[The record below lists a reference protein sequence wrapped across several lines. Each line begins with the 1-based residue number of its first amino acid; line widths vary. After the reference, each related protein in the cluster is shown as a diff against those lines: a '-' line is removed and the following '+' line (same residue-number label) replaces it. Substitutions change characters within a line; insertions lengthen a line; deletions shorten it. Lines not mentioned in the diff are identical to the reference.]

1 MNSRRTAPGSI
12 PSVQVQRAET
22 FVWCVLAAI
31 AVLGH
36 LLIVRGPILSND
48 GYQYLSVANNFL
60 AGKPATTSI
69 IHFDPER
76 SWGRIPAPLT
86 TFPAGY
92 PLAVAALSAPGI
104 AVEHAAL
111 LVSVLAFVLLVPFFV
126 WAARTLE
133 LGAGVTRAL
142 LVCLIGNSWAA
153 IYATSATTES
163 LFMFTSC
170 AAIILLLCAAAQRE
184 PPAERAPAQR
194 PQPSQPGSQ
203 RRPWQL
209 LLLASALIGIS
220 YWVRYAGVFLFAAAS
235 VYCVAQLG
243 FRRDRPSLRAV
254 LCLGLAAAIVA
265 AGFVR
270 NQHLVGS
277 WKGGNTKVV
286 HHPLKEV
293 LREFL
298 IWLHH
303 LFFGGIA
310 SARVDALLV
319 LLLLGMVTIVI
330 AAASGARARSWR
342 PQWAWRSGPALL
354 LLCYAAVY
362 CAGMVYLGVTSVIS
376 FDTRMF
382 YPLLPVLLLLLGVAL
397 SAAARSAAPARGRV
411 TAFYCGLV
419 LMTGAYLGINAR
431 SYVAPLAAPHES
443 IERQL
448 NGEIVPGTTLR
459 AWLASNV
466 APTQVVVANR
476 GQASE
481 YVLQRSTVSLI
492 TREYS
497 DQQWDE
503 PALHS
508 LMRTFGAHFLIL
520 YTGDAASMAA
530 LAESPFLAGLAHGT
544 APSWLR
550 LATRNHDVLVFR
562 ASL

>member
-1 MNSRRTAPGSI
+1 M
-12 PSVQVQRAET
+12 
-22 FVWCVLAAI
+22 AI
-31 AVLGH
+31 
-36 LLIVRGPILSND
+36 
-48 GYQYLSVANNFL
+48 
-60 AGKPATTSI
+60 
-69 IHFDPER
+69 
-76 SWGRIPAPLT
+76 
-86 TFPAGY
+86 
-92 PLAVAALSAPGI
+92 
-104 AVEHAAL
+104 EHAAL

-133 LGAGVTRAL
+133 LTAGVTRVL

-170 AAIILLLCAAAQRE
+170 AGIILLLSAAGRRE
-184 PPAERAPAQR
+184 LPAERVPAAQACAEPARAAHPPAQD
-194 PQPSQPGSQ
+194 PQRQPPHA
-203 RRPWQL
+203 RHFQL
-209 LLLASALIGIS
+209 LLLASALIGLS
-220 YWVRYAGVFLFAAAS
+220 YWVRYAGVFLFAAAV

-243 FRRDRPSLRAV
+243 FRRDRTSLRAV
-254 LCLGLAAAIVA
+254 LCLGLAAAIIA

-270 NQHLVGS
+270 NQLLVGS
-277 WKGGNTKVV
+277 WKGGNTKGV

-293 LREFL
+293 VREFV

-303 LFFGGIA
+303 LFLGGIA
-310 SARVDALLV
+310 SARVDVLLG
-319 LLLLGMVTIVI
+319 LLLLGIVMVVI
-330 AAASGARARSWR
+330 AAARSPRAHSWR
-342 PQWAWRSGPALL
+342 PQWAENGPALL

-397 SAAARSAAPARGRV
+397 SAAERSAAPAKARM

-419 LMTGAYLGINAR
+419 LVTGAYLGINAR
-431 SYVAPLAAPHES
+431 SYAAPLAAPHES

-448 NGEIVPGTTLR
+448 NGEIAPGTTLR
-459 AWLASNV
+459 AWLATNV
-466 APTQVVVANR
+466 APSQVVVANR

-481 YVLQRSTVSLI
+481 YVLQRNTVSLI

-503 PALHS
+503 PAMHS

-520 YTGDAASMAA
+520 YTGDAASTAA
-530 LAESPFLAGLAHGT
+530 VAESPFLVGLAQGT
-544 APSWLR
+544 APSWLK